1 MRGADTFEEKM
12 EWINDVRRQ
21 LIIRQYSVNTQ
32 KAYINALQLFGRHFG
47 QRNLTELSQLD
58 IEEYLLYLSEQRNY
72 GFSGLNLMVNA
83 IKFLFEKVW
92 NLPKTTY
99 HLPRPRKIH
108 TLPKVLDEGD
118 IKNIFS
124 RVENP
129 KHRLILYMAYSSGLR
144 VSEVVRIRLTDIHRK
159 SMQIRI
165 EQSKGRK
172 DRMVVLSKKVL
183 TLMEKYYRQYKP
195 KEYLFEGQFGG
206 PYSIRSAQMIF
217 RRFKQMAKVN
227 IKGGINLLRHSF
239 ATYLLEQ
246 GADIRLVQQ
255 QLGHNSVKTTQIY
268 THVTE
273 KRNQNL
279 KSPFDNMDE

>member
-1 MRGADTFEEKM
+1 M

-21 LIIRQYSVNTQ
+21 LIIRQYSINTQ

-47 QRNLTELSQLD
+47 QQNLTQLSQID

-72 GFSGLNLMVNA
+72 SFSGLNLMVNA

-99 HLPRPRKIH
+99 HLPRPRKTH
-108 TLPKVLDEGD
+108 TLPKVLDEED

-183 TLMEKYYRQYKP
+183 ALMEEYYRQYKP
-195 KEYLFEGQFGG
+195 MEYLFEGQFGG

-217 RRFKQMAKVN
+217 KRFKQLAKVN
-227 IKGGINLLRHSF
+227 IKGGIHLLRHSF
-239 ATYLLEQ
+239 ATHLLEQ

-279 KSPFDNMDE
+279 KSPFDNMDD

>member
-1 MRGADTFEEKM
+1 M

-21 LIIRQYSVNTQ
+21 LIIRQYSINTQ

-47 QRNLTELSQLD
+47 QQNLTQLSQID

-72 GFSGLNLMVNA
+72 SFSGLNLMVNA

-99 HLPRPRKIH
+99 HLPRPRKTH
-108 TLPKVLDEGD
+108 TLPKVLDEED

-183 TLMEKYYRQYKP
+183 ALMEEYYRQYKP
-195 KEYLFEGQFGG
+195 REYLFEGQFGG

-217 RRFKQMAKVN
+217 IHFKQLAKVN
-227 IKGGINLLRHSF
+227 IKGGIHLLRHSF
-239 ATYLLEQ
+239 ATHLLEQ

-273 KRNQNL
+273 KRNHNL

>member
-1 MRGADTFEEKM
+1 LRGADTFEEKM

-72 GFSGLNLMVNA
+72 SFSGLNLMVNA

-92 NLPKTTY
+92 NLPKNTY
-99 HLPRPRKIH
+99 HLPRPRKTH
-108 TLPKVLDEGD
+108 TLPKVLDEED

-159 SMQIRI
+159 SMQIRV

-206 PYSIRSAQMIF
+206 PYSIRCAQMIF

-227 IKGGINLLRHSF
+227 IKGGIHLLRHSF
-239 ATYLLEQ
+239 ATHLLEQ

-279 KSPFDNMDE
+279 RSPLDNLDD

>member
-1 MRGADTFEEKM
+1 M

-21 LIIRQYSVNTQ
+21 LIIRQYSINTQ

-47 QRNLTELSQLD
+47 QQNLTQLSQID

-72 GFSGLNLMVNA
+72 SFSGLNLMVNA

-99 HLPRPRKIH
+99 HLPRPRKTH
-108 TLPKVLDEGD
+108 TLPKVLDEED

-183 TLMEKYYRQYKP
+183 ALMEEYYRQYKP

-206 PYSIRSAQMIF
+206 QYSIRSAQMIF
-217 RRFKQMAKVN
+217 KRFKQLAKVN
-227 IKGGINLLRHSF
+227 IKGGIHLLRHSF
-239 ATYLLEQ
+239 ATHLLEQ

-279 KSPFDNMDE
+279 KSPFDNMDD

>member
-1 MRGADTFEEKM
+1 M

-21 LIIRQYSVNTQ
+21 LIIRQYSINTQ

-47 QRNLTELSQLD
+47 QQNLTQLSQID

-72 GFSGLNLMVNA
+72 SFSGLNLMVNA

-99 HLPRPRKIH
+99 HLPRPRKTH
-108 TLPKVLDEGD
+108 TLPKVLDEED

-183 TLMEKYYRQYKP
+183 ALMEEYYRQYKP

-217 RRFKQMAKVN
+217 KRFKQLAKVN
-227 IKGGINLLRHSF
+227 IKGGIHLLRHSF
-239 ATYLLEQ
+239 ATHLLEQ

-279 KSPFDNMDE
+279 KSPFDNMDD

>member
-1 MRGADTFEEKM
+1 M

-21 LIIRQYSVNTQ
+21 LIIRQYSINTQ

-47 QRNLTELSQLD
+47 QQNLTQLSQID

-72 GFSGLNLMVNA
+72 SFSGLNLMVNA

-99 HLPRPRKIH
+99 HLPRPRKTH
-108 TLPKVLDEGD
+108 TLPKVLDEED

-183 TLMEKYYRQYKP
+183 ALMEEYYRQYKP

-206 PYSIRSAQMIF
+206 QYSIRSAQMIF
-217 RRFKQMAKVN
+217 KRFKQLAKVN
-227 IKGGINLLRHSF
+227 IKGGIHLLRHSF
-239 ATYLLEQ
+239 ATHLLEQ

-279 KSPFDNMDE
+279 RSPLDNLDD

>member
-1 MRGADTFEEKM
+1 M

-32 KAYINALQLFGRHFG
+32 KAYIHALQLFGRHFG
-47 QRNLTELSQLD
+47 QRNLPQLSQLD
-58 IEEYLLYLSEQRNY
+58 IEEYLLYLSEHRNY
-72 GFSGLNLMVNA
+72 SFSGLNLMVNA

-99 HLPRPRKIH
+99 YLPRPRKTH
-108 TLPKVLDEGD
+108 TLPKVLDEED

-144 VSEVVRIRLTDIHRK
+144 VSEVVRIRLSDIHRK

-183 TLMEKYYRQYKP
+183 TLMEEYYRQYKP

-217 RRFKQMAKVN
+217 KRFKQLAKVN
-227 IKGGINLLRHSF
+227 IKGGIHLLRHSF
-239 ATYLLEQ
+239 ATHLLEQ

-279 KSPFDNMDE
+279 RSPLDNLDD

>member
-1 MRGADTFEEKM
+1 M

-21 LIIRQYSVNTQ
+21 LIIRQYSINTQ

-47 QRNLTELSQLD
+47 QQNLTQLSQID

-72 GFSGLNLMVNA
+72 SFSGLNLMVNA

-99 HLPRPRKIH
+99 HLPRPRKTH
-108 TLPKVLDEGD
+108 TLPKVLDEED

-183 TLMEKYYRQYKP
+183 ALMEEYYRQCKP

-206 PYSIRSAQMIF
+206 PYIIRSAQMIF
-217 RRFKQMAKVN
+217 KRFKQLAKVN
-227 IKGGINLLRHSF
+227 IKGGIHLLRHSF
-239 ATYLLEQ
+239 ATHLLEQ

-279 KSPFDNMDE
+279 KSPFDNMDD

>member
-1 MRGADTFEEKM
+1 M

-32 KAYINALQLFGRHFG
+32 KAYINALHLFGRHFE
-47 QRNLTELSQLD
+47 QRNLTQLSQLD
-58 IEEYLLYLSEQRNY
+58 IEEYLLYLSEQRKY
-72 GFSGLNLMVNA
+72 SFSGLNLMVNA

-183 TLMEKYYRQYKP
+183 TLMEEYYRQYKP

-227 IKGGINLLRHSF
+227 IKGGIHLLRHSF
-239 ATYLLEQ
+239 ATHLLEQ

-255 QLGHNSVKTTQIY
+255 QLGHSSVKTTQIY

>member
-1 MRGADTFEEKM
+1 M

-21 LIIRQYSVNTQ
+21 LIIRQYSINTQ

-47 QRNLTELSQLD
+47 QQNLTQLSQID

-72 GFSGLNLMVNA
+72 SFSGLNLMVNA

-99 HLPRPRKIH
+99 HLPRPRKTH
-108 TLPKVLDEGD
+108 TLPKVLDEED

-183 TLMEKYYRQYKP
+183 ALMEEYYRQYKP

-206 PYSIRSAQMIF
+206 AYSIRSAQMIF

-227 IKGGINLLRHSF
+227 IKGGIHLLRHSF
-239 ATYLLEQ
+239 ATHLLEQ

-279 KSPFDNMDE
+279 RSPLDNLDD

>member
-1 MRGADTFEEKM
+1 M

-21 LIIRQYSVNTQ
+21 LIIRQYSINTQ

-47 QRNLTELSQLD
+47 QQNLTQLSQID

-72 GFSGLNLMVNA
+72 SFSGLNLMVNA

-99 HLPRPRKIH
+99 HLPRPRKTH
-108 TLPKVLDEGD
+108 TLPKVLDEED

-183 TLMEKYYRQYKP
+183 ALMEEYYRQCKP

-217 RRFKQMAKVN
+217 KRFKQLAKVN
-227 IKGGINLLRHSF
+227 IKGGIHLLRHSF
-239 ATYLLEQ
+239 ATHLLEQ

-279 KSPFDNMDE
+279 KSPFDNMDD

>member
-1 MRGADTFEEKM
+1 M
-12 EWINDVRRQ
+12 EWIYDVRRQ
-21 LIIRQYSVNTQ
+21 LIIRQYSPNTQ
-32 KAYINALQLFGRHFG
+32 RSYLNALNLFGQYFANHPIR
-47 QRNLTELSQLD
+47 QLTQIE
-58 IEEYLLYLSEQRNY
+58 IEEYLLYLAEQKQY
-72 GFSGLNLMVNA
+72 SFSGLNLMVNA

-99 HLPRPRKIH
+99 YLPRPRKTH
-108 TLPKVLDEGD
+108 TLPKVLDEED
-118 IKNIFS
+118 IRKIFS
-124 RVENP
+124 RIENL
-129 KHRLILYMAYSSGLR
+129 KHRLILYTAYSSGLR

-172 DRMVVLSKKVL
+172 DRMVVLSRKVL
-183 TLMEKYYRQYKP
+183 TLMEEYYRQYTP

-217 RRFKQMAKVN
+217 NRFKQMAKVN
-227 IKGGINLLRHSF
+227 IKGGIHLLRHSF
-239 ATYLLEQ
+239 ATHLLEQ

-255 QLGHNSVKTTQIY
+255 QLGHGSVKTTQVY

-279 KSPFDNMDE
+279 KSPFDNMED

>member
-1 MRGADTFEEKM
+1 M

-21 LIIRQYSVNTQ
+21 LIIRQYSINTQ

-47 QRNLTELSQLD
+47 QQNLTQLSQID

-72 GFSGLNLMVNA
+72 SFSGLNLMVNA

-92 NLPKTTY
+92 NSPKTTY
-99 HLPRPRKIH
+99 HLPRPRKTH
-108 TLPKVLDEGD
+108 TLPKVLDEED

-183 TLMEKYYRQYKP
+183 ALMEEYYRQYKP

-206 PYSIRSAQMIF
+206 PYSIRSTQMIF
-217 RRFKQMAKVN
+217 KRFKHLAKVN
-227 IKGGINLLRHSF
+227 IKGGIHLLRHSF
-239 ATYLLEQ
+239 ATHLLEQ

-279 KSPFDNMDE
+279 KSPFDNMDD

>member
-1 MRGADTFEEKM
+1 M

-21 LIIRQYSVNTQ
+21 LIIRQYSINTQ

-47 QRNLTELSQLD
+47 QQNLTQLSQID

-72 GFSGLNLMVNA
+72 SFSGLNLMVNA
-83 IKFLFEKVW
+83 IKFMFEKVW

-99 HLPRPRKIH
+99 HLPRPRKTH
-108 TLPKVLDEGD
+108 TLPKVLDEED

-183 TLMEKYYRQYKP
+183 ALMEEYYRQYKP

-217 RRFKQMAKVN
+217 KRFKQLAKVN
-227 IKGGINLLRHSF
+227 IKGGIHLLRHSF
-239 ATYLLEQ
+239 ATHLLEQ

-279 KSPFDNMDE
+279 KSPFDNMDD

>member
-1 MRGADTFEEKM
+1 M

-21 LIIRQYSVNTQ
+21 LIIRQYSINTQ

-47 QRNLTELSQLD
+47 QQNLTQLSQID

-72 GFSGLNLMVNA
+72 SFSGLNLMVNA

-99 HLPRPRKIH
+99 HLPRPRKTH
-108 TLPKVLDEGD
+108 TLPKVLDEED

-165 EQSKGRK
+165 EQGKGRK

-183 TLMEKYYRQYKP
+183 ALMEEYYRQYKP

-206 PYSIRSAQMIF
+206 QYSIRSAQMIF
-217 RRFKQMAKVN
+217 KRFKQLAKVN
-227 IKGGINLLRHSF
+227 IKGGIHLLRHSF
-239 ATYLLEQ
+239 ATHLLEQ

-279 KSPFDNMDE
+279 RSPLDNLDD

>member
-1 MRGADTFEEKM
+1 M

-21 LIIRQYSVNTQ
+21 LIIRQYSINTQ

-47 QRNLTELSQLD
+47 QQNLTQLSQID

-72 GFSGLNLMVNA
+72 SFSGLNLMVNA

-99 HLPRPRKIH
+99 HLPRPRKSH
-108 TLPKVLDEGD
+108 TLPKVLDEED

-183 TLMEKYYRQYKP
+183 ALMEEYYRQYKP

-217 RRFKQMAKVN
+217 KRFKQLAKVN
-227 IKGGINLLRHSF
+227 IKGGIHLLRHSF
-239 ATYLLEQ
+239 ATHLLEQ

-279 KSPFDNMDE
+279 KSPFDNMDD

>member
-1 MRGADTFEEKM
+1 
-12 EWINDVRRQ
+12 
-21 LIIRQYSVNTQ
+21 
-32 KAYINALQLFGRHFG
+32 
-47 QRNLTELSQLD
+47 
-58 IEEYLLYLSEQRNY
+58 
-72 GFSGLNLMVNA
+72 
-83 IKFLFEKVW
+83 
-92 NLPKTTY
+92 
-99 HLPRPRKIH
+99 
-108 TLPKVLDEGD
+108 LPKVLDEED

-124 RVENP
+124 QVENP

-172 DRMVVLSKKVL
+172 DRMVVLSRKVL
-183 TLMEKYYRQYKP
+183 TLMEEYYRQYTP

-206 PYSIRSAQMIF
+206 PFSIRSAQMIF
-217 RRFKQMAKVN
+217 NRFKQMAKVN
-227 IKGGINLLRHSF
+227 IKGGIHLLRHSF
-239 ATYLLEQ
+239 ATHLLEQ

-255 QLGHNSVKTTQIY
+255 QLGHSSVKTTQIY

-279 KSPFDNMDE
+279 KSLLDNMDQ

>member
-1 MRGADTFEEKM
+1 MFAETLDEKM

-32 KAYINALQLFGRHFG
+32 KAYLNALHLFGRHFG
-47 QRNLTELSQLD
+47 QRNLKQLSQLD
-58 IEEYLLYLSEQRNY
+58 IEHYLLYLSEQRNY
-72 GFSGLNLMVNA
+72 SFSGLNLMINA

-92 NLPKTTY
+92 NLPTTTY
-99 HLPRPRKIH
+99 QLPRPRKSH
-108 TLPKVLDEGD
+108 TLPKVLDEED
-118 IKNIFS
+118 IKSIFS
-124 RVENP
+124 QVENP

-144 VSEVVRIRLTDIHRK
+144 VSEVVRIKLTDIHRK

-183 TLMEKYYRQYKP
+183 TLMEEYYRQYKP
-195 KEYLFEGQFGG
+195 QEYLFEGQFGG

-217 RRFKQMAKVN
+217 RRFKQKAKVN
-227 IKGGINLLRHSF
+227 IKGGIHLLRHSF
-239 ATYLLEQ
+239 ATHLLEQ
-246 GADIRLVQQ
+246 GADLRLVQQ
-255 QLGHNSVKTTQIY
+255 QLGHSNVKTTQIY

-273 KRNQNL
+273 KRNLNL
-279 KSPFDNMDE
+279 RSPLDNLDD